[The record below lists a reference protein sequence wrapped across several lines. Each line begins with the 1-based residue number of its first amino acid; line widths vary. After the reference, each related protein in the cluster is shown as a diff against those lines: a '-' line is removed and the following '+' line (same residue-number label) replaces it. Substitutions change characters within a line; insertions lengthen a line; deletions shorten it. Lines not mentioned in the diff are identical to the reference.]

1 MRMPLWTAYG
11 GVRIDRERFFL
22 AAAGALGRVLTGLL
36 SNLQEKVLPNGLK
49 VITKEVPSS
58 PAISHWVWYRA
69 GSRNELPGITGVS
82 HWVEHMLFK
91 GTKNFTKDQIDRLLS
106 KHGGMYN
113 AFTSQDHTTYFET
126 LPAKQLD
133 LALRVEADRMQNAT
147 FPPKE
152 VEAERTVIISERE
165 GMENEPTYLLYE
177 EVLSSAF
184 KAHPYGWPVVGWTC
198 DLKAMTRDDLYNYY
212 QTAYSPDNAFIVLAG
227 RFHAK
232 EALAR
237 MDELY
242 GTIPRRKHPER
253 PVTSEPAQSGERRV
267 LVRKPGNT
275 EYLMIAYHTPHI
287 SHDDAF
293 PLMILDAI
301 MSGAKAVRSG
311 PGFERSGR
319 LYRALVEKQLAS
331 AAYSN
336 FQESVD
342 PNIFSF
348 FVTARSGVPAEKV
361 EKVLIHEVERIRRRA
376 PSAKE
381 SKRALA
387 QTEAQLAYATD
398 GVTGQAYLIGA
409 AELHLGYQHLG
420 KIMDKLKTVTPADV
434 RRVAEAYL
442 GEDNRTVGIFKP
454 SKEAPQ

>member
-1 MRMPLWTAYG
+1 
-11 GVRIDRERFFL
+11 L
-22 AAAGALGRVLTGLL
+22 AGLL
-36 SNLQEKVLPNGLK
+36 SNLQETVLPNGLK
-49 VITKEVPSS
+49 VITKEIPSS

-69 GSRNELPGITGVS
+69 GSRNELPGITGIS

-91 GTKNFTKDQIDRLLS
+91 GTKNFPKDRMDRLLTRY
-106 KHGGMYN
+106 GGMNN
-113 AFTSQDHTTYFET
+113 AFTWQDHTTYFET
-126 LPAKQLD
+126 LPARQLD

-152 VEAERTVIISERE
+152 VEAERTVIISERQ
-165 GMENEPTYLLYE
+165 GAENEPGYLLYE

-184 KAHPYGWPVVGWTC
+184 KAHPYGWPVIGWTC
-198 DLKAMTRDDLYNYY
+198 DLKAMTRDDLWSYY
-212 QTAYSPDNAFIVLAG
+212 HTAYSPDNAFIVLVG
-227 RFHAK
+227 RFHTK

-237 MDELY
+237 IGELY
-242 GTIPRRKHPER
+242 GGIPRRKRSER
-253 PVTSEPAQSGERRV
+253 PVPSEPPQSGERRV

-331 AAYSN
+331 VAYSE

-342 PNIFSF
+342 PNLFTFS
-348 FVTARSGVPAEKV
+348 VTARSGVPAEKV
-361 EKVLIHEVERIRRRA
+361 EKVLIHEIERIRRKA
-376 PSAKE
+376 PSARE
-381 SKRALA
+381 SERALA
-387 QTEAQLAYATD
+387 QTKAQLAYATD
-398 GVTGQAYLIGA
+398 GVTAQAYLIGA
-409 AELHLGYQHLG
+409 AELHLGYQHLARVL
-420 KIMDKLKTVTPADV
+420 DKLKAVTPSDV
-434 RRVAEAYL
+434 RRVAETYL

-454 SKEAPQ
+454 SKGGTP